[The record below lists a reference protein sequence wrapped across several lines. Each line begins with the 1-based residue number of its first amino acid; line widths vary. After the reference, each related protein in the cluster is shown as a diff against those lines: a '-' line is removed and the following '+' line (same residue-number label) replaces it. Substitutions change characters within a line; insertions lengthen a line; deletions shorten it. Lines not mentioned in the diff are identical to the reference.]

1 MGKGLTLSDAIDMY
15 MDFREGGNMSS
26 STRKSDRTA
35 LSQFLA
41 KVGNVQMYHLDSHHG
56 LAFMSFLKEKKYETE
71 TINGKLS
78 ALRSFIA
85 WAHQQRHLPAT
96 KDPLYGLRNISIT
109 KKKRNRVPGMDF
121 DALLDCA
128 HLVGPDGQTV
138 HGSPHDRIVV
148 ALGLYLFLRQSE
160 VMTLRVGWYNPD
172 AMELDV
178 LVQKGRGQEGDG
190 DIDTMPVCEELA
202 DELRR
207 WLTWYANDVAD
218 HYGALQDEWFLVPQ
232 RHRPALKSVKGRRG
246 GVSTPRV
253 TGNCRPT
260 LMNMNPHEN
269 VKRTLAR
276 YGMPLRDA
284 KGKSAREGVHTL
296 RRSGARALFN
306 QLVEDSYD
314 GALRQVSSMLHH
326 TSVTMT
332 ERYIGEDLDVKKRND
347 LLRGKRMYAKPVA
360 DNVVPL
366 HKTGN

>member
-1 MGKGLTLSDAIDMY
+1 MAGLTLSEAIDKY
-15 MDFREGGNMSS
+15 LDFREGSNKSS
-26 STRKSDRTA
+26 STVKSDRTA

-41 KVGNVQMYHLDSHHG
+41 LVGNVQMNHLDSHHG
-56 LAFMSFLKEKKYETE
+56 LAFNSFLKEKKYMAETMS
-71 TINGKLS
+71 GKLS
-78 ALRSFIA
+78 SLREFIK

-96 KDPLYGLRNISIT
+96 KDPLYGIANITIT
-109 KKKRNRVPGMDF
+109 KKKRARVPAEDF

-128 HLVGPDGQTV
+128 HKVDAFGRTV

-160 VMTLRVGWYNPD
+160 VMTLRIGWYDPV

-178 LVQKGRGQEGDG
+178 LVQKGRGEEGDG

-218 HYGALQDEWFLVPQ
+218 HHGPLQDEWYLVPQ
-232 RHRPALKSVKGRRG
+232 RHRPALKATKGQRG
-246 GVSTPRV
+246 GTSVPRV

-260 LMNMNPHEN
+260 LMNMNPHQN

-276 YGMPLRDA
+276 YGMPLRDSN
-284 KGKSAREGVHTL
+284 GKSMREGVHTL

-326 TSVTMT
+326 ASVTMT
-332 ERYIGEDLDVKKRND
+332 ERYIGQDLDVKKRND
-347 LLRGKRMYAKPVA
+347 LLRGKRMYSKPVA
-360 DNVVPL
+360 DNVVSL
-366 HKTGN
+366 HRNSN